1 MKIVNLDGYSTNP
14 GDLSWEQFKK
24 YGDFTVYQRT
34 KPEQIVQRAKDADC
48 LIINK
53 SQITRDIIDNLPNLK
68 YIGLQSTGFNA
79 VDIKAANER
88 GIVVSNIPSYST
100 NEVAQHVFAL
110 ILEITN
116 KTAMHSD
123 AVHNGEWSAC
133 PDFCFWKAPLT
144 ELNNKTIGIIG
155 FGAIGKKVS
164 IIAQA
169 FGMKVIA
176 NTPHPDYSFEDVYFC
191 SLDELLEKSDIITCH
206 CPLFDNT
213 VKMIDKEAIAKM
225 KKSAIFINTSRGPVV
240 DDEALA
246 NALNNGDI
254 ASAGLDVLSVEP
266 PSDNNPL
273 LHAKNCVITPH
284 IAWAATETRARLLV
298 ILEENLK
305 AFLDGKPQNV
315 VNNT

>member
-53 SQITRDIIDNLPNLK
+53 SQITWEIIDNLPNLK

-164 IIAQA
+164 KIAQS
-169 FGMKVIA
+169 FG
-176 NTPHPDYSFEDVYFC
+176 N
-191 SLDELLEKSDIITCH
+191 
-206 CPLFDNT
+206 
-213 VKMIDKEAIAKM
+213 
-225 KKSAIFINTSRGPVV
+225 IFFY
-240 DDEALA
+240 L
-246 NALNNGDI
+246 
-254 ASAGLDVLSVEP
+254 
-266 PSDNNPL
+266 
-273 LHAKNCVITPH
+273 
-284 IAWAATETRARLLV
+284 
-298 ILEENLK
+298 
-305 AFLDGKPQNV
+305 
-315 VNNT
+315 